1 MSKTCKLVLF
11 IRKKKILDY
20 TYKIM
25 DDINMSEKVSIIVPV
40 YNQEQYLIECVKS
53 ICNQTYSN
61 IEIILID
68 DGSRK
73 RTSDI
78 CDELQKVDIRISVIH
93 QKNCGLSQS
102 RINGLKKS
110 TGKWVMF
117 VDNDDLISNY
127 IVEDFSEFFNRTDVD
142 IIAGKRYDSQYPDLF
157 LQTSRSKGMFE
168 EDGKIL
174 ADKIYEDKQKRI
186 ITPLWGKVYRK
197 SFLEGVDF
205 YKYFEM
211 CPTIFFEDI
220 LVTPILYYYARKI
233 VILDGVYYVH
243 RECNSSLSRTT
254 QMSPFFY
261 EQIES
266 GKILLNFFTNHN
278 MRSSYRFQ
286 LSAYLHTILRI
297 WCLIEYDTLID
308 SDDTENIK
316 RKIIVRYRQY
326 IWEYFRYAED
336 KSIRKVWVLFYA
348 VNPKFWGKITRRL
361 YYKEHR

>member
-142 IIAGKRYDSQYPDLF
+142 IIAGK
-157 LQTSRSKGMFE
+157 T
-168 EDGKIL
+168 
-174 ADKIYEDKQKRI
+174 
-186 ITPLWGKVYRK
+186 
-197 SFLEGVDF
+197 
-205 YKYFEM
+205 
-211 CPTIFFEDI
+211 
-220 LVTPILYYYARKI
+220 
-233 VILDGVYYVH
+233 
-243 RECNSSLSRTT
+243 
-254 QMSPFFY
+254 
-261 EQIES
+261 
-266 GKILLNFFTNHN
+266 
-278 MRSSYRFQ
+278 
-286 LSAYLHTILRI
+286 
-297 WCLIEYDTLID
+297 
-308 SDDTENIK
+308 
-316 RKIIVRYRQY
+316 
-326 IWEYFRYAED
+326 
-336 KSIRKVWVLFYA
+336 
-348 VNPKFWGKITRRL
+348 
-361 YYKEHR
+361 